1 MKVMQLSSSFSYLAM
16 TIPYLL
22 TLILLAFFSKSNRA
36 PRALGEIY
44 DKGKR

>member
-1 MKVMQLSSSFSYLAM
+1 M
-16 TIPYLL
+16 TLPYLI
-22 TLILLAFFSKSNRA
+22 TLLLLIFFSKSNRA

>member
-1 MKVMQLSSSFSYLAM
+1 MELPSAFTDVFM
-16 TIPYLL
+16 TLPYVVTLFLL
-22 TLILLAFFSKSNRA
+22 IFFSKSNRA